1 MPFASIAFRKNKRRD
16 NDAKTIQNNPA
27 GYARSY
33 GLPTCADGAGHHAC
47 SFRHKMLYGLVPR
60 KILIIQQKAGP
71 EE

>member
-1 MPFASIAFRKNKRRD
+1 MLLASIAFRKEKEEIMTLKLSRTQQD
-16 NDAKTIQNNPA
+16 MHAA
-27 GYARSY
+27 MV
-33 GLPTCADGAGHHAC
+33 LPTCADGAGHHAC